1 MKRFII
7 TNLRAGA
14 VLPLLAC
21 AGIGTYNYYLFSLY
35 ENTEFSDRMQR
46 ICNNNWKAYLDLN
59 QDAWFSFDADVI
71 AEAAQKKNDQ
81 LMVSYVKELEKY
93 LDVAS
98 SVYSDQWDYPSKETL
113 ADRKTKLEA
122 VRTYA
127 ATKLRSNLRSQHG
140 LLYMRANMMLNRHAE
155 NVTFWE
161 TAASQYIE
169 SVYKD
174 MMKNI
179 YAGALYK
186 TGQETK
192 AGEIFAEQGDYN
204 SLMTVFY
211 LKRSYQAINDVYQKD
226 ANARVLPFLLQDF
239 VNNAQEADDAAREDA
254 GFGGKLFIRNISKTE
269 AQQMI
274 ALCEQAVNEQKT
286 ENPIMWQAAKA
297 WLEYMFADKQQSL
310 ADIVKANGMQ
320 GSERMAD
327 CARVIRLY
335 IEAALTKQGEDF
347 DNWAG
352 KELQWLYDKS
362 FGQSDYGYHY
372 YAYTRI
378 IQQNMAKRYTLE
390 GSAERAVGLYATS
403 SYGDAGYY
411 MDTTSISNLQKY
423 AAYLESTPNTEMDRF
438 IQMAVAKGEGEMS
451 TDKTNDLLGTKYLR
465 LCQWEQAIEWLSKVP
480 ASFYGERGYA
490 AYAALRKTNVEPW
503 IKRQWLTSK
512 QAYDENGWIF
522 PDNPKLAFAR
532 EMLEME
538 GQLNVLEG
546 EARQQCCYDLA
557 VRYAQANF
565 TGDCWFLMRDT
576 KSLSDAVRPNEVD
589 LGAKALELLREA
601 SETTNPQLKEK
612 ALFALSY
619 GDLLKDRWFTEEWN
633 DAKNNYD
640 LIPNRTAVQWLAFAK
655 LEEFEK
661 ENTAAKPSYITL
673 CDEYNTF
680 RRFYNE

>member
-7 TNLRAGA
+7 TNLLAGA

-98 SVYSDQWDYPSKETL
+98 SVYSDSWDYPSKETL

-186 TGQETK
+186 TGQEEK

-211 LKRSYQAINDVYQKD
+211 LKRSCQAINDVYQKD

-239 VNNAQEADDAAREDA
+239 VNNAQEADDATKEDA

-274 ALCEQAVNEQKT
+274 ALCEKAVNEQKT
-286 ENPIMWQAAKA
+286 ENPIMWQTAKA

-327 CARVIRLY
+327 CARIIRIY

-347 DNWAG
+347 DNWVG
-352 KELQWLYDKS
+352 KELQWLHQKS
-362 FGQSDYGYHY
+362 YGGSDFGYHY
-372 YAYTRI
+372 NAYTRI
-378 IQQNMAKRYTLE
+378 IQQQMAKRYNLE
-390 GSAERAVGLYATS
+390 GSAERAVGLYSTGNF
-403 SYGDAGYY
+403 GDASYY
-411 MDTTSISNLQKY
+411 LDTTSIANVQKY
-423 AAYLESTPNTEMDRF
+423 VAYLTSTPQTELDRF
-438 IQMAVAKGEGEMS
+438 VQFAVAQNSGELS
-451 TDKTNDLLGTKYLR
+451 ADQINDLLGTKYLR
-465 LCQWEQAIEWLSKVP
+465 LCQWEKAIEWLSKVP
-480 ASFYGERGYA
+480 ASYYAQKGYA

-503 IKRQWLTSK
+503 MKRQWLTSS
-512 QAYDENGWIF
+512 QAYDENGWIL
-522 PDNPKLAFAR
+522 PNNIKLIFAQ
-532 EMLEME
+532 EMLSME
-538 GQLNVLEG
+538 GQLNILTG
-546 EARQQCCYDLA
+546 DARLQTCYDLA

-565 TGDCWFLMRDT
+565 TGDCWFIMRDT
-576 KSLSDAVRPNEVD
+576 KSLSDTVRTNEVD
-589 LGAKALELLREA
+589 LGAKALSLLREA
-601 SETTNPQLKEK
+601 SEATDLKLKEK

-619 GDLLKDRWFTEEWN
+619 GDLLKELWYNAEWN
-633 DAKNNYD
+633 SEKGDYDIKPNPTAK
-640 LIPNRTAVQWLAFAK
+640 QWLAFAK
-655 LEEFEK
+655 LAEFEK
-661 ENTAAKPSYITL
+661 NIEEKAHYISL
-673 CDEYNTF
+673 CDEYDTF
-680 RRFYNE
+680 SRFYNE